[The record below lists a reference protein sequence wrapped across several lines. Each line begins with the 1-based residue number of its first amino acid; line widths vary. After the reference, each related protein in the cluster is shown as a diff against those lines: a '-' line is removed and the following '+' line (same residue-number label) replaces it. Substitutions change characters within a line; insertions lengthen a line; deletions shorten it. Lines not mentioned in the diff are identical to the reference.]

1 VWFNAGMGAALVF
14 TRGGG
19 EERFELSGRGVTI
32 GRGADCE
39 LPVADDRIS
48 TRHCRVWANGGDWMI
63 EDLKSTNRTFVNGE
77 PVADQPRRLRHGDVV
92 RLGARDARLFEARLV
107 IHERSAEHRAAAREV
122 AEGVQRE
129 VAELKAQ
136 LAARNDEVTRLGAMI
151 KRLQA
156 QLLESDTASAAARRT
171 GTQLTVELDDLRSML
186 ATERTDHAA
195 TRDELDTAQRR
206 CTELEAELEA
216 HGRKAR
222 RDRDDA
228 ERGMKDLESQLRMTS
243 SELTTTR
250 AALASA
256 TDNVR
261 SLQQAHDDAVV
272 QLRSLGDLSE
282 PAR

>member
-1 VWFNAGMGAALVF
+1 
-14 TRGGG
+14 
-19 EERFELSGRGVTI
+19 VTI

-39 LPVADDRIS
+39 LPLADDRIS
-48 TRHCRVWANGGDWMI
+48 TRHCRLWSDGGDWLI

-77 PVADQPRRLRHGDVV
+77 LVDKPRRLRHGDVV

-122 AEGVQRE
+122 AESVQRE
-129 VAELKAQ
+129 VTELKAQ
-136 LAARNDEVTRLGAMI
+136 LAARNDEVTRLGAMT

-156 QLLESDTASAAARRT
+156 QLVESDTASAAARRA

-186 ATERTDHAA
+186 AIERTDHAA
-195 TRDELDTAQRR
+195 TRDELAGAQRR
-206 CTELEAELEA
+206 CAELEAELEA
-216 HGRKAR
+216 QGRKLR

-228 ERGMKDLESQLRMTS
+228 ERSRKELESQLRMVS

-272 QLRSLGDLSE
+272 QLRSLDESRA
-282 PAR
+282 P